1 MKCFNNFEVV
11 VSTSNT
17 FFIVFYHII
26 NLWQTSVT
34 GAPSSELLLQQQ
46 QQPLVSEH
54 GRLYY
59 VAASST
65 RSLFSY

>member
-1 MKCFNNFEVV
+1 MKCCNNFEVV

-34 GAPSSELLLQQQ
+34 GAPSSELLL
-46 QQPLVSEH
+46 
-54 GRLYY
+54 
-59 VAASST
+59 
-65 RSLFSY
+65 

>member
-1 MKCFNNFEVV
+1 MKCCNNFEVA

-46 QQPLVSEH
+46 QPLVSEH